1 MSNTS
6 SNTLAARGTATG
18 GATRGT
24 TALGAG
30 VLATA
35 VLAILPHVA
44 DNAFILAI
52 GALILLNIIGALSLH
67 LIIRTGHIS
76 LSHAGFMGVGAYAC
90 ALSVLKLGVSPFV
103 GLAIGALASGLLA
116 LLVGPILLRLT
127 GKYFV
132 LVTFLLGE
140 IIRLVLV
147 EWESLTGGSNGLSN
161 LPDLHAGWS
170 SPLAQYYI
178 ALVAAVLV
186 AALCVR
192 LLMSE
197 TGRAIDAAR
206 EAQRL
211 TECAG
216 VPVLRLKVGVF
227 VLGCALVGLQGGL
240 LAFFMHYIDPT
251 TFGMADSLNLVVM
264 NVLGGM
270 YHVVGPIIGAAFL
283 VALPELLRGYVE
295 IQRILFGIA
304 LIVVMA
310 SFPSGMAGLA
320 AMLRGLRR
328 ARKEARA

>member
-1 MSNTS
+1 MSNISTS
-6 SNTLAARGTATG
+6 LPAATRTGGGISRGTA
-18 GATRGT
+18 
-24 TALGAG
+24 ALVAG
-30 VLATA
+30 LLATA
-35 VLAILPHVA
+35 VLAALPVFMQ
-44 DNAFILAI
+44 NAFILAI

-90 ALSVLKLGVSPFV
+90 ALSVLRLGVSPWL
-103 GLAIGALASGLLA
+103 GLLIGAAAAGALA

-147 EWESLTGGSNGLSN
+147 EWDSVTGGSNGLSN
-161 LPDLHAGWS
+161 IPDLHAGLG
-170 SPLAQYYI
+170 SPTAQYYV
-178 ALVAAVLV
+178 ALVAAVLC
-186 AALCVR
+186 AAFCIR

-197 TGRAIDAAR
+197 TGRAIDAVR
-206 EAQRL
+206 EAERV
-211 TECAG
+211 TECTG
-216 VPVLRLKVGVF
+216 VRVLRLKVGIF

-251 TFGMADSLNLVVM
+251 AFGMTDSLNLVVM

-270 YHVVGPIIGAAFL
+270 YHVIGPIIGAAFL

-295 IQRILFGIA
+295 VQRILFGIA
-304 LIVVMA
+304 LIIVMA
-310 SFPSGMAGLA
+310 SFPTGLAGLSSLA
-320 AMLRGLRR
+320 RGLFRG
-328 ARKEARA
+328 RKEART

>member
-1 MSNTS
+1 MSNIST
-6 SNTLAARGTATG
+6 NLPAATRTGGGISRGTA
-18 GATRGT
+18 
-24 TALGAG
+24 ALVAG
-30 VLATA
+30 LLATA
-35 VLAILPHVA
+35 VLAALPVVMQ
-44 DNAFILAI
+44 NAFILAI

-90 ALSVLKLGVSPFV
+90 ALSVLRLGVSPWL
-103 GLAIGALASGLLA
+103 GLLIGAAAAGALA

-147 EWESLTGGSNGLSN
+147 EWDSVTGGSNGLSN
-161 LPDLHAGWS
+161 IPDLHAGLG
-170 SPLAQYYI
+170 SPTAQYYV
-178 ALVAAVLV
+178 ALVAAVLC
-186 AALCVR
+186 AAFCIR

-197 TGRAIDAAR
+197 TGRAIDAVR
-206 EAQRL
+206 EAERV
-211 TECAG
+211 TECTG
-216 VPVLRLKVGVF
+216 VRVLRLKVGIF

-251 TFGMADSLNLVVM
+251 AFGMTDSLNLVVM

-270 YHVVGPIIGAAFL
+270 YHAVGPIIGAAFL

-295 IQRILFGIA
+295 VQRILFGIA
-304 LIVVMA
+304 LIIVMA
-310 SFPSGMAGLA
+310 SFPTGLAGLSSLA
-320 AMLRGLRR
+320 RGLFRG
-328 ARKEARA
+328 RKEART

>member
-1 MSNTS
+1 MSNIPLKQALPARRAAGVS
-6 SNTLAARGTATG
+6 RGPAALAAG
-18 GATRGT
+18 
-24 TALGAG
+24 L
-30 VLATA
+30 LATA
-35 VLAILPHVA
+35 VLAALPAVM

-52 GALILLNIIGALSLH
+52 GALILLNVIGALSLH

-90 ALSVLKLGVSPFV
+90 ALSVLRLGVPPWQ
-103 GLAIGALASGLLA
+103 GLAIGAVAAAALA

-147 EWESLTGGSNGLSN
+147 EWESMTGGSNGLSN
-161 LPDLHAGWS
+161 LPDLHPGLG
-170 SPLAQYYI
+170 SPTAQYYV
-178 ALVAAVLV
+178 ALVAAVLC
-186 AALCVR
+186 AAFCIR

-197 TGRAIDAAR
+197 TGRAIDAIR
-206 EAQRL
+206 EAPRL
-211 TECAG
+211 AECSG
-216 VPVLRLKVGVF
+216 VRVLRLKVGIF

-251 TFGMADSLNLVVM
+251 TFGMTDSLNLVVM

-270 YHVVGPIIGAAFL
+270 YHVVGPIIGATFL

-295 IQRILFGIA
+295 VQRILFGIA
-304 LIVVMA
+304 LIIVMA
-310 SFPSGMAGLA
+310 SFPSGLAGLA
-320 AMLRGLRR
+320 ALVRGAWRG
-328 ARKEARA
+328 RKEARA

>member
-6 SNTLAARGTATG
+6 LNPPIARHTDGAPRGMKVLAM
-18 GATRGT
+18 
-24 TALGAG
+24 G
-30 VLATA
+30 VLTTV
-35 VLAILPHVA
+35 VLAVLPHVA

-52 GALILLNIIGALSLH
+52 GALILLNVIGALSLH

-76 LSHAGFMGVGAYAC
+76 FSHAGFMGVGAYAC

-103 GLAIGALASGLLA
+103 GLAIGAGASALLA
-116 LLVGPILLRLT
+116 LLVGPIVLRLT

-147 EWESLTGGSNGLSN
+147 EWESVTGGSNGLSN

-186 AALCVR
+186 AALCIR

-197 TGRAIDAAR
+197 VGRAMDAAR
-206 EAQRL
+206 EAERV

-216 VPVLRLKVGVF
+216 VPVIRLKVGIF

-251 TFGMADSLNLVVM
+251 TFGMTDSLNLVVM

-270 YHVVGPIIGAAFL
+270 YNVVGPIVGAVFL

-295 IQRILFGIA
+295 IQRILFGVA
-304 LIVVMA
+304 LILVMA
-310 SFPSGMAGLA
+310 SFSSGLVGLA
-320 AMLRGLRR
+320 AMLRGARR
-328 ARKEARA
+328 DNKEARA

>member
-1 MSNTS
+1 MSQIS
-6 SNTLAARGTATG
+6 SNTLAGRAAAGRAGRGMTVLG
-18 GATRGT
+18 IGA
-24 TALGAG
+24 
-30 VLATA
+30 LATLALA
-35 VLAILPHVA
+35 VLPHVA

-52 GALILLNIIGALSLH
+52 GALILLNVIGALSLH

-90 ALSVLKLGVSPFV
+90 ALSVLKLGVPPYV
-103 GLAIGALASGLLA
+103 GLAIGAAAAGLLA

-147 EWESLTGGSNGLSN
+147 EWESVTGGSNGVSN
-161 LPDLHAGWS
+161 IPDLHAGWS

-186 AALCVR
+186 AALCIR

-197 TGRAIDAAR
+197 TGRAIDAVR

-216 VPVLRLKVGVF
+216 VPVLRLKVGIF

-251 TFGMADSLNLVVM
+251 TFGMTDSLNLVVM

-270 YHVVGPIIGAAFL
+270 YHVVGPIIGAVFL

-295 IQRILFGIA
+295 IQRILFGVA

-310 SFPSGMAGLA
+310 SFPSGLAGLA

-328 ARKEARA
+328 ERKETQA